1 MNTGYDDLIYLAM
14 DELTQRAYRE
24 QRMKCPAFDE
34 RIKQHAKNFDA
45 VEAVHRRLDPADRA
59 TLEAYAVEDN
69 DLSEQQM
76 RYLYIQ
82 GAKDFVRLM
91 KELGAL

>member
-1 MNTGYDDLIYLAM
+1 MDTSYDDLIYLAM

-24 QRMKCPAFDE
+24 QRLTCSDFDE
-34 RIKQHAKNFDA
+34 RIRQHVKNSDA
-45 VEAVHRRLDPADRA
+45 VEAVHQRLDPADRT
-59 TLEAYAVEDN
+59 TLESYALEDR
-69 DLSEQQM
+69 DLTEQQM